1 MKIIYTLVLLLC
13 IQISVNSQNAIN
25 NLNENFKKQSL
36 EQPLDQVFIHLDR
49 NQYYPGDT
57 IRFQAYIRDRQTCV
71 FETQSLS
78 LYAMIVNNNY
88 ETIDSARFRISNS
101 VSSGWLTI
109 PNSINTGNYKIVAF
123 TSLMMNYN
131 PEFSFRT
138 PIRIT
143 KRRSNIQNSNSTTK
157 SQVLYAKTLI
167 DLKFLPEGGTF
178 VYGIPQRLAFNAVEA
193 SGKTLNIK
201 GVIVNQNDK
210 PITKFCSGKYGPGII
225 KFTPVPGEKYYAVIE
240 EGDRSSE
247 KKWSL
252 PEPNKVGVAL
262 KVDQYK
268 NQLNID
274 IYENGMKNSKYTLC
288 VSMNNALIL
297 SKEFKI
303 DSVFSLNVN
312 TKNLPAGTAF
322 ITLLDPNL
330 NPIAERL
337 TFINSYKRLYVGIES
352 VKFLN
357 KGEETELT
365 INVTDENGEEP
376 TSIISLAVID
386 STLGYYKGFP
396 IPDIESVFLYDPTF
410 FNNLPS
416 RIKLQGLS
424 NIDKHDIDILFLTYG
439 WRKFNLTK
447 CNQSNTKN
455 SIKDYEYFVIKNRKK
470 RRKERTSFNL
480 LSFEGS
486 ETYSIPIDDNKE
498 ARLYY
503 NSLDQ
508 RVRQMLILP
517 DEDPKKNKNYVE
529 VMFPG
534 NNKYITEVKKQAT
547 FSFSENPDRQ
557 HLSSNSVYNY
567 APINIDLDE
576 ITVKAQKPRY
586 KNSHTELFAT
596 SNIRAYSG
604 KDITGISLEDA
615 LSSFNLYKLDRF
627 EKKVILRQSRSL
639 SNDDI
644 PATFVLDG
652 FSVGDS
658 YEPID
663 YLNVADIESISI
675 LKGSRGY
682 TLYGA
687 SGGIIFID
695 TKFHAGIQT
704 KKVYSERKDDL
715 MRRIELFRSEIE
727 YYIPTKEE
735 IKSLPHFQNR
745 PTVLWLNEIY
755 VNNGMAKIRY
765 PNNLYKGKAIITVN
779 GVSLN
784 NRIGSARYSYKVE

>member
-1 MKIIYTLVLLLC
+1 MKIIYTLIFLLC
-13 IQISVNSQNAIN
+13 IQISGNSQNAN
-25 NLNENFKKQSL
+25 TLNENFKKRSL
-36 EQPLDQVFIHLDR
+36 EQPLDQIFIHLDR

-57 IRFQAYIRDRQTCV
+57 VRFKAYVRDRQTSI

-78 LYAMIVNNNY
+78 LYAMIVNNTY
-88 ETIDSARFRISNS
+88 KTIDSARFRISNS

-109 PNSINTGNYKIVAF
+109 PDSIKTGNYKIVAF
-123 TSLMMNYN
+123 TSLMMNYD
-131 PEFSFRT
+131 PDYSFRT

-143 KRRSNIQNSNSTTK
+143 KRRGIIQNKNSTTK

-210 PITKFCSGKYGPGII
+210 PITKFCSGKYGPGIVE
-225 KFTPVPGEKYYAVIE
+225 FTPIPGERYYAIIQ

-247 KKWSL
+247 KKWPL
-252 PEPNKVGVAL
+252 PIPKKAGVAL
-262 KVDQYK
+262 KVDQFN
-268 NQLNID
+268 NQLNIHVH
-274 IYENGMKNSKYTLC
+274 ENGMKNNNYTLC
-288 VSMNNALIL
+288 VSMNNVLIV
-297 SKEFKI
+297 SKDFKI
-303 DSVFSLNVN
+303 DSIFSLNVN
-312 TKNLPAGTAF
+312 TKNLPSGTAF
-322 ITLLDPNL
+322 ITLLDQNL

-337 TFINSYKRLYVGIES
+337 SFVNSYKKLYVGIDS

-365 INVTDENGEEP
+365 VNVTNENGEEL
-376 TSIISLAVID
+376 TSIISVAVID
-386 STLGYYKGFP
+386 STLGYYKDFP
-396 IPDIESVFLYDPTF
+396 IPDIESVFLYDPVF
-410 FNNLPS
+410 FNNLPT
-416 RIKLQGLS
+416 RIKLRGLS

-439 WRKFNLTK
+439 WRKFNLTNY
-447 CNQSNTKN
+447 NQSKTKN
-455 SIKDYEYFVIKNRKK
+455 IINDYEYFVIKNKKK

-480 LSFEGS
+480 LSFEDS

-503 NSLDQ
+503 NTLDQ
-508 RVRQMLILP
+508 GVRQIIILP
-517 DEDPKKNKNYVE
+517 DEDPKKNRNYVE

-547 FSFSENPDRQ
+547 FSFSKVSDRQ
-557 HLSSNSVYNY
+557 NLSSNSVYNY
-567 APINIDLDE
+567 APININLDE
-576 ITVKAQKPRY
+576 ITVKAPKPRY

-652 FSVGDS
+652 SSIGES

-704 KKVYSERKDDL
+704 KKEYPERKDDL

-755 VNNGMAKIRY
+755 VKNGKAKIRY
-765 PNNLYKGKAIITVN
+765 PNNLYKGKAIVTVN
-779 GVSLN
+779 GVSLT
-784 NRIGSARYSYKVE
+784 NRIGSARYSYKIE